1 MKVAFRTNRDIA
13 PRAIQRMERQFNDLP
28 RGPTTSKA

>member
-13 PRAIQRMERQFNDLP
+13 PRVTQTIRNDDEKEDDAGEAI
-28 RGPTTSKA
+28 

>member
-13 PRAIQRMERQFNDLP
+13 PRVTQTIRNDDDEEDDDAGEAI
-28 RGPTTSKA
+28 